1 MSTQGSSAYRR
12 WNLRDAQRGGMR
24 DLDLNYPPPREN
36 MAPTG
41 PLRIQA
47 QGSGHSQG
55 QATTV
60 ADLVDD
66 DDVVVISPR
75 KFEEARNNA
84 RRNHSRR
91 NGRVI
96 EGFSEELTN
105 WCQLGDLGAFNWEL
119 SFNFDFINKAEDTI
133 HSVSVTPVAPQ
144 TQSVPPPEAP
154 TFTCA
159 ICMGQLIEET
169 STKCRTGKAATGGCG
184 LPTFFCNNVIW
195 PSRAGARAREKKM
208 EDPISSSEPLD
219 LITIQRQVRELEEV
233 LDQDDASE
241 LTPSESQD
249 LLRDCGL
256 LLQSRLEQIV
266 SECSDVGLLEDQD
279 YEAYL
284 GRFEQELN
292 SVQAESTKVSNE
304 IEGLVRTH
312 EEDFHRLDIDLAQ
325 LKCSLDFVAKKD
337 LEKEKQDADVN
348 YIKNGKDQLD
358 QMKVNPDKFEVL
370 ELENQIEKSS
380 KILKSLQDLECE
392 FKWLDDTEKIE
403 DEFTGLKVI
412 SFGENCIRLSLRT
425 YIPKLEELVP
435 QQKIADA
442 TEPSH
447 VNHELLIELL
457 EGTLDLRN
465 AEIFPNDVYI
475 NDILDAAKSLSS
487 CCLCYLDIVA
497 LAHVY
502 LLYMEMKA
510 KSSLQWFVTKV
521 QDRIVLCT
529 MRRLVVKNANKSRH
543 SLQYLDKD
551 ETIVAHVVGEVDAF
565 IKVPQGW
572 PLLSSPLKLIYLK
585 SSDQHSKGISLSFLC
600 KVEELANSLGV
611 QIRQS
616 LSSFLDAIAKVLV
629 EQMRIQ
635 LHAETS

>member
-1 MSTQGSSAYRR
+1 
-12 WNLRDAQRGGMR
+12 
-24 DLDLNYPPPREN
+24 
-36 MAPTG
+36 
-41 PLRIQA
+41 
-47 QGSGHSQG
+47 
-55 QATTV
+55 
-60 ADLVDD
+60 
-66 DDVVVISPR
+66 
-75 KFEEARNNA
+75 
-84 RRNHSRR
+84 
-91 NGRVI
+91 
-96 EGFSEELTN
+96 
-105 WCQLGDLGAFNWEL
+105 
-119 SFNFDFINKAEDTI
+119 
-133 HSVSVTPVAPQ
+133 
-144 TQSVPPPEAP
+144 
-154 TFTCA
+154 
-159 ICMGQLIEET
+159 
-169 STKCRTGKAATGGCG
+169 
-184 LPTFFCNNVIW
+184 
-195 PSRAGARAREKKM
+195 M

-370 ELENQIEKSS
+370 ELENQIEKTS

-457 EGTLDLRN
+457 EGTLDLGN
-465 AEIFPNDVYI
+465 VEIFPNDVYI
-475 NDILDAAKSLSS
+475 NDILDAAKSLS
-487 CCLCYLDIVA
+487 
-497 LAHVY
+497 
-502 LLYMEMKA
+502 

-529 MRRLVVKNANKSRH
+529 MRQLVVKNANKSRH

-635 LHAETS
+635 LHAETSHK

>member
-1 MSTQGSSAYRR
+1 
-12 WNLRDAQRGGMR
+12 
-24 DLDLNYPPPREN
+24 
-36 MAPTG
+36 
-41 PLRIQA
+41 
-47 QGSGHSQG
+47 
-55 QATTV
+55 
-60 ADLVDD
+60 
-66 DDVVVISPR
+66 
-75 KFEEARNNA
+75 
-84 RRNHSRR
+84 
-91 NGRVI
+91 
-96 EGFSEELTN
+96 
-105 WCQLGDLGAFNWEL
+105 
-119 SFNFDFINKAEDTI
+119 
-133 HSVSVTPVAPQ
+133 
-144 TQSVPPPEAP
+144 
-154 TFTCA
+154 
-159 ICMGQLIEET
+159 
-169 STKCRTGKAATGGCG
+169 
-184 LPTFFCNNVIW
+184 
-195 PSRAGARAREKKM
+195 M

-219 LITIQRQVRELEEV
+219 LITLRRQVRELEEV
-233 LDQDDASE
+233 LDQDNISE
-241 LTPSESQD
+241 LNPSESQD
-249 LLRDCGL
+249 VLRDCGL

-304 IEGLVRTH
+304 IEGLIQTH
-312 EEDFHRLDIDLAQ
+312 EKDFHQLDIDLAQ

-337 LEKEKQDADVN
+337 LEKEKRDADVN

-380 KILKSLQDLECE
+380 KILKSLQDLEYE

-425 YIPKLEELVP
+425 YIPKLEELLP

-442 TEPSH
+442 IGPSH

-465 AEIFPNDVYI
+465 VEIFPNDVYI
-475 NDILDAAKSLSS
+475 NDILDAAKSLS
-487 CCLCYLDIVA
+487 
-497 LAHVY
+497 
-502 LLYMEMKA
+502 

-543 SLQYLDKD
+543 SLEYLDRD
-551 ETIVAHVVGEVDAF
+551 ETIVVHVVGEVDAF

-572 PLLSSPLKLIYLK
+572 PLLSSPLKMIYLK
-585 SSDQHSKGISLSFLC
+585 SSDQRSKGISLSFLC

-616 LSSFLDAIAKVLV
+616 LSSFVDAIAKVLV
-629 EQMRIQ
+629 EQMREQ
-635 LHAETS
+635 LHAETSHK

>member
-1 MSTQGSSAYRR
+1 
-12 WNLRDAQRGGMR
+12 
-24 DLDLNYPPPREN
+24 
-36 MAPTG
+36 
-41 PLRIQA
+41 
-47 QGSGHSQG
+47 
-55 QATTV
+55 
-60 ADLVDD
+60 
-66 DDVVVISPR
+66 
-75 KFEEARNNA
+75 
-84 RRNHSRR
+84 
-91 NGRVI
+91 
-96 EGFSEELTN
+96 
-105 WCQLGDLGAFNWEL
+105 
-119 SFNFDFINKAEDTI
+119 
-133 HSVSVTPVAPQ
+133 
-144 TQSVPPPEAP
+144 
-154 TFTCA
+154 
-159 ICMGQLIEET
+159 
-169 STKCRTGKAATGGCG
+169 
-184 LPTFFCNNVIW
+184 
-195 PSRAGARAREKKM
+195 M

-279 YEAYL
+279 YAYL

-325 LKCSLDFVAKKD
+325 LKCSLDFVAKKRISVSHLQD

-370 ELENQIEKSS
+370 ELENQIEKTS

-457 EGTLDLRN
+457 EGTLDLGN
-465 AEIFPNDVYI
+465 VEIFPNDVYI
-475 NDILDAAKSLSS
+475 NDILDAAKSLS
-487 CCLCYLDIVA
+487 
-497 LAHVY
+497 
-502 LLYMEMKA
+502 

-529 MRRLVVKNANKSRH
+529 MRQLVVKNANKSRH

-635 LHAETS
+635 LHAETSHK

>member
-1 MSTQGSSAYRR
+1 
-12 WNLRDAQRGGMR
+12 
-24 DLDLNYPPPREN
+24 
-36 MAPTG
+36 
-41 PLRIQA
+41 
-47 QGSGHSQG
+47 
-55 QATTV
+55 
-60 ADLVDD
+60 
-66 DDVVVISPR
+66 
-75 KFEEARNNA
+75 
-84 RRNHSRR
+84 
-91 NGRVI
+91 
-96 EGFSEELTN
+96 
-105 WCQLGDLGAFNWEL
+105 
-119 SFNFDFINKAEDTI
+119 
-133 HSVSVTPVAPQ
+133 
-144 TQSVPPPEAP
+144 
-154 TFTCA
+154 
-159 ICMGQLIEET
+159 
-169 STKCRTGKAATGGCG
+169 
-184 LPTFFCNNVIW
+184 
-195 PSRAGARAREKKM
+195 M

-249 LLRDCGL
+249 LLRDCSL

-304 IEGLVRTH
+304 IEGLVQTH
-312 EEDFHRLDIDLAQ
+312 EEDFRRLDIDLAQ

-337 LEKEKQDADVN
+337 LEKEKHDADVN
-348 YIKNGKDQLD
+348 YIKNRKDQLD

-465 AEIFPNDVYI
+465 VEIFPNDVYI
-475 NDILDAAKSLSS
+475 NDILDAAKSLS
-487 CCLCYLDIVA
+487 
-497 LAHVY
+497 
-502 LLYMEMKA
+502 

-521 QDRIVLCT
+521 QDRIGLCT

-616 LSSFLDAIAKVLV
+616 LSSFVDAIAKVLV

-635 LHAETS
+635 LHAETSHK

>member
-1 MSTQGSSAYRR
+1 
-12 WNLRDAQRGGMR
+12 
-24 DLDLNYPPPREN
+24 
-36 MAPTG
+36 
-41 PLRIQA
+41 
-47 QGSGHSQG
+47 
-55 QATTV
+55 
-60 ADLVDD
+60 
-66 DDVVVISPR
+66 
-75 KFEEARNNA
+75 
-84 RRNHSRR
+84 
-91 NGRVI
+91 
-96 EGFSEELTN
+96 
-105 WCQLGDLGAFNWEL
+105 
-119 SFNFDFINKAEDTI
+119 
-133 HSVSVTPVAPQ
+133 
-144 TQSVPPPEAP
+144 
-154 TFTCA
+154 
-159 ICMGQLIEET
+159 
-169 STKCRTGKAATGGCG
+169 
-184 LPTFFCNNVIW
+184 
-195 PSRAGARAREKKM
+195 M

-358 QMKVNPDKFEVL
+358 QMKVL
-370 ELENQIEKSS
+370 ELESQIEKSS

-435 QQKIADA
+435 QQNIADA

-475 NDILDAAKSLSS
+475 NDILDAAKSLS
-487 CCLCYLDIVA
+487 
-497 LAHVY
+497 
-502 LLYMEMKA
+502 

-616 LSSFLDAIAKVLV
+616 LSSFVDAIAKVLV

-635 LHAETS
+635 LHAETSHK

>member
-1 MSTQGSSAYRR
+1 
-12 WNLRDAQRGGMR
+12 
-24 DLDLNYPPPREN
+24 
-36 MAPTG
+36 
-41 PLRIQA
+41 
-47 QGSGHSQG
+47 
-55 QATTV
+55 
-60 ADLVDD
+60 
-66 DDVVVISPR
+66 
-75 KFEEARNNA
+75 
-84 RRNHSRR
+84 
-91 NGRVI
+91 
-96 EGFSEELTN
+96 
-105 WCQLGDLGAFNWEL
+105 
-119 SFNFDFINKAEDTI
+119 
-133 HSVSVTPVAPQ
+133 
-144 TQSVPPPEAP
+144 
-154 TFTCA
+154 
-159 ICMGQLIEET
+159 
-169 STKCRTGKAATGGCG
+169 
-184 LPTFFCNNVIW
+184 
-195 PSRAGARAREKKM
+195 M

-233 LDQDDASE
+233 LDRDDASE

-312 EEDFHRLDIDLAQ
+312 EEDFRRLDIDLAQ

-337 LEKEKQDADVN
+337 LEKEKHDADVN

-358 QMKVNPDKFEVL
+358 QMKVL

-435 QQKIADA
+435 QQQIADA

-465 AEIFPNDVYI
+465 VEIFPNDVYI
-475 NDILDAAKSLSS
+475 NDILDAAKSLS
-487 CCLCYLDIVA
+487 
-497 LAHVY
+497 
-502 LLYMEMKA
+502 

-521 QDRIVLCT
+521 QDRIGLCT

-616 LSSFLDAIAKVLV
+616 LSSFRDAIAKVLV

-635 LHAETS
+635 LHAETSHK